1 MTSDELRKAMTE
13 KISSQITIE
22 GKVLTGGKKYIWC
35 NGYYT
40 GVKYGLKYSIARTKE
55 MFDDTYRVKREEEEK
70 RIIEITLSQI
80 TIGDRKLTDKEIAIW
95 HEGYYAGT
103 VDALKYSVARTK
115 EMFDPI
121 LHKKEKKIN
130 ESTNVY

>member
-40 GVKYGLKYSIARTKE
+40 GIKYGLKYSIVRTKE

-103 VDALKYSVARTK
+103 MEALAYSIARTK
-115 EMFDPI
+115 EMFDLT
-121 LHKKEKKIN
+121 LHKKGEENK
-130 ESTNVY
+130 

>member
-1 MTSDELRKAMTE
+1 MTSEEIRKIIDE

-55 MFDDTYRVKREEEEK
+55 MFDDTYRIKREEGEK
-70 RIIEITLSQI
+70 RIIENALSQI
-80 TIGDRKLTDKEIAIW
+80 IVGDRKLTEKETTVW
-95 HEGYYAGT
+95 RDGYYAGT
-103 VDALKYSVARTK
+103 VDSLKYSIARTK
-115 EMFDPI
+115 EMFDTT
-121 LHKKEKKIN
+121 LHVKGEEK
-130 ESTNVY
+130 